1 RLLGFLLLTILVVS
15 ACSRKKNTFMSRNF
29 HAVNAEFNALYN
41 GNNALEDG
49 KKRLAQNYQDDFWEI
64 LPVERIKLSEYAAM
78 PGEDQNEDF
87 ARAEEK
93 AVKVIQ
99 KRSIEVQGK
108 EHNPKIDEAYILL
121 GKARYFDSRF
131 LP

>member
-1 RLLGFLLLTILVVS
+1 
-15 ACSRKKNTFMSRNF
+15 
-29 HAVNAEFNALYN
+29 
-41 GNNALEDG
+41 
-49 KKRLAQNYQDDFWEI
+49 
-64 LPVERIKLSEYAAM
+64 M

-131 LP
+131 IPALEAFNYILNKYPTSNSINSAKIWKEKTNIRLQNEEVAIKTLKVLFE